1 MLSLYDDAGS
11 KEVMGDLD
19 CLEKTLSTLLDDKLQ
34 GEVGMRVLLLL
45 GEGATLAL
53 PVLGDALATMRRPH
67 RL

>member
-1 MLSLYDDAGS
+1 
-11 KEVMGDLD
+11 MGDLD

-34 GEVGMRVLLLL
+34 GEVDMRVLL

-53 PVLGDALATMRRPH
+53 PVLGDALATMRRPR